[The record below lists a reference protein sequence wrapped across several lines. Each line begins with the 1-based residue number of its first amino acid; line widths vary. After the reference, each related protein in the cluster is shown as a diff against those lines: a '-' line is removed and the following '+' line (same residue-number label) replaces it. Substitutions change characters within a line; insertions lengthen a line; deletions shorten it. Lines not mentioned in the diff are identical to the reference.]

1 MLLVVKTVGTL
12 ITGKCASVYPHN
24 SFFIYTE
31 EVKLSGVRVLVGPCL
46 MVYVS
51 KLRECCFF
59 MDAIRAGQ
67 ILCGYTPALIV

>member
-12 ITGKCASVYPHN
+12 ITGKCASVYPHIR
-24 SFFIYTE
+24 SLLYTE

-51 KLRECCFF
+51 KLRECCFI
-59 MDAIRAGQ
+59 MNAIRAGQ